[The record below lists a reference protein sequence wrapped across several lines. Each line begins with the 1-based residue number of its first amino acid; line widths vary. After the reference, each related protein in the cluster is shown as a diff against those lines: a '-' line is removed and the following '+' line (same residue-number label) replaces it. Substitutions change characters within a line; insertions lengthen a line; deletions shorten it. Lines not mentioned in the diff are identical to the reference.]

1 MLHHIS
7 IPAENPLRVAQV
19 LAELWGGNM
28 IVFPS
33 NPGSYMVFACDDH
46 GTAIEVYP
54 LGSEMLPS
62 TGDAPVKFQ
71 SNPSPSLFTAT
82 HAAISVAISQAQVE
96 KIGAREGWRVVRCN
110 RGPFEVIELWLENR
124 MLIEVLPPV
133 LASDYLAF
141 TRPENL
147 KQFFLETPAA

>member
-1 MLHHIS
+1 
-7 IPAENPLRVAQV
+7 
-19 LAELWGGNM
+19 M

-54 LGSEMLPS
+54 LGSEMVPS

-71 SNPSPSLFTAT
+71 NNSSASLFTAT

-96 KIGAREGWRVVRCN
+96 QIGKREGWRVVRCN
-110 RGPFEVIELWLENR
+110 RGPFEVIEFWLENR
-124 MLIEVLPPV
+124 MLIEVLPPE
-133 LASDYLAF
+133 LAAGYLAF

-147 KQFFLETPAA
+147 QPFFMQATAA